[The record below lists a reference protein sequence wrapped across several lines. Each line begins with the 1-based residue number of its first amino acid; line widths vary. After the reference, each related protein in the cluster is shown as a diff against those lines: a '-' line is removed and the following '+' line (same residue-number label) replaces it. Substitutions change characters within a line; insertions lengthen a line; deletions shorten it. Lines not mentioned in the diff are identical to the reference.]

1 MEQIIT
7 NFIGQWG
14 YAAIFILILLENV
27 LPVVPSEIILTFAG
41 LMSVKSGLSI
51 LVLFIISTIASFIGL
66 LILYY
71 LCRLIKEESIYRFV
85 DKYGKWFKLK
95 GNDVKR
101 ANDWFKRYGAWAVL
115 LCRFIPV
122 LRVLITIPAGINK
135 MNVATFT
142 MLSLLGTT
150 IWNFA
155 LILLGRLLS
164 DSFDVLMSGIH
175 TYSYFMYVILIIIIL
190 YVLYRLFFKKI
201 TLNKYINFTFKLNL
215 QQFKHHY

>member
-1 MEQIIT
+1 M
-7 NFIGQWG
+7 
-14 YAAIFILILLENV
+14 
-27 LPVVPSEIILTFAG
+27 
-41 LMSVKSGLSI
+41 
-51 LVLFIISTIASFIGL
+51 
-66 LILYY
+66 
-71 LCRLIKEESIYRFV
+71 
-85 DKYGKWFKLK
+85 
-95 GNDVKR
+95 
-101 ANDWFKRYGAWAVL
+101 L

-175 TYSYFMYVILIIIIL
+175 TYSYFMYVVLLIIFL
-190 YVLYRLFFKKI
+190 YVLYRLFFKK
-201 TLNKYINFTFKLNL
+201 NNAK
-215 QQFKHHY
+215 

>member
-7 NFIGQWG
+7 DLISRWG
-14 YAAIFILILLENV
+14 YMAIFILILLENV

-51 LVLFIISTIASFIGL
+51 PILFIISTIASFIGL

-71 LCRLIKEESIYRFV
+71 VCRLIHEERIYRFV
-85 DKYGKWFKLK
+85 DRQGKWLKLK
-95 GNDVKR
+95 GKDVKR

-135 MNVATFT
+135 MNVVQFIV
-142 MLSLLGTT
+142 LSLLGTT

-164 DSFDVLMSGIH
+164 DSFDTLMTGLH
-175 TYSYFMYVILIIIIL
+175 TYAYIMYMVIFIALLYFV
-190 YVLYRLFFKKI
+190 YRLIFRKRRHVK
-201 TLNKYINFTFKLNL
+201 
-215 QQFKHHY
+215 

>member
-1 MEQIIT
+1 MEQLIT
-7 NFIGQWG
+7 DFISKWG

-51 LVLFIISTIASFIGL
+51 PVLFLISTIASFIGL

-71 LCRLIKEESIYRFV
+71 ICRLIKEESIYRFV
-85 DKYGKWFKLK
+85 DKHGKWFKLK
-95 GNDVKR
+95 GKDVKR
-101 ANDWFKRYGAWAVL
+101 ANDWFKSYGPWAVL

-135 MNVATFT
+135 MNVITFT
-142 MLSLLGTT
+142 VLSLLGTT

-164 DSFDVLMSGIH
+164 DSFDVLMAGLH
-175 TYSYFMYVILIIIIL
+175 TYSYIMYVIIFLAIL
-190 YVLYRLFFKKI
+190 YLLYVIFIKNRKR
-201 TLNKYINFTFKLNL
+201 TR
-215 QQFKHHY
+215 

>member
-7 NFIGQWG
+7 NFISQWG
-14 YAAIFILILLENV
+14 YTAIFILILLENV

-41 LMSVKSGLSI
+41 LLSVKSHLSI
-51 LVLFIISTIASFIGL
+51 WTLLIIATIASFIGL

-71 LCRLIKEESIYRFV
+71 ICRLISEEKLYRFV
-85 DKYGKWFKLK
+85 DRHGKWMKLK
-95 GNDVKR
+95 SSDLKR

-122 LRVLITIPAGINK
+122 LRVLITIPAGINR
-135 MNVATFT
+135 MNIVKFT
-142 MLSLLGTT
+142 SLSLLGTT

-164 DSFDVLMSGIH
+164 DSFGALMNGIH
-175 TYSYFMYVILIIIIL
+175 TYYRIMYVIIIIAVI
-190 YVLYRLFFKKI
+190 YFVIRYFVKRKRVK
-201 TLNKYINFTFKLNL
+201 
-215 QQFKHHY
+215 

>member
-41 LMSVKSGLSI
+41 LMSVRSGLSI

-71 LCRLIKEESIYRFV
+71 LCRLIKEKSIYRFV

-190 YVLYRLFFKKI
+190 YVLYRLFFKK
-201 TLNKYINFTFKLNL
+201 NNAK
-215 QQFKHHY
+215 

>member
-85 DKYGKWFKLK
+85 DKCGKWFKLK

-190 YVLYRLFFKKI
+190 YVLYRLFFKK
-201 TLNKYINFTFKLNL
+201 NNAK
-215 QQFKHHY
+215 

>member
-1 MEQIIT
+1 MEQLIT
-7 NFIGQWG
+7 DLISRWG
-14 YAAIFILILLENV
+14 YTAIFILILLENV

-51 LVLFIISTIASFIGL
+51 PVLFLISTIASLIGL

-71 LCRLIKEESIYRFV
+71 ICRLINEESIYRFV
-85 DKYGKWFKLK
+85 DKHGKWFKLK
-95 GNDVKR
+95 GKDVKR
-101 ANDWFKRYGAWAVL
+101 ANDWFKRYGSWAVL

-135 MNVATFT
+135 MNVVQFMT
-142 MLSLLGTT
+142 LSLIGTT

-164 DSFDVLMSGIH
+164 DSFDALMAGLH
-175 TYSYFMYVILIIIIL
+175 TYSYFMYIIIIL
-190 YVLYRLFFKKI
+190 AVLYLVYRIFFKNRKRGV
-201 TLNKYINFTFKLNL
+201 K
-215 QQFKHHY
+215 